1 MRLICQARD
10 EHATTAPITR
20 EQLADVDAVFATN
33 AATGIR
39 SVTAIDAFRW
49 SDRHPILDVLR
60 TEYASLP
67 TELL

>member
-1 MRLICQARD
+1 
-10 EHATTAPITR
+10 
-20 EQLADVDAVFATN
+20 VDAVFATN

-39 SVTAIDAFRW
+39 PVTAIDAFRW
-49 SDRHPILDVLR
+49 PDRHPILDVLR